1 LIERLRH
8 LAHAIDF
15 TPDST
20 AAGSRAGVLVDWLAR
35 RGHCL
40 SIVAGTADEGRRRRW
55 GEPRR
60 GLRVFRCEGEV
71 GEARPHE
78 PPSFDVASVSTLLSE
93 AASFRPDLIAA
104 FSPTA
109 SAASAVIGAAQA
121 AGVPAWL
128 HLEEAGR
135 PLGVE
140 SSFTCVS
147 LASLDAEAKLAE
159 RGVGGNEAL
168 ALAPWVDTRAIAPRE
183 APGPL
188 RGAFVR
194 AEDDIVVLYVGS
206 CADGRVAQ
214 ILIDAARNV
223 PARGAILFV
232 AAVKGSA
239 AGLLAAAA
247 SELPQ
252 LRLLRLPQPHE
263 LGDLLDAADIH
274 LLPMGT
280 DVDEP
285 LLPSRLASL
294 LASGRPIVAAM
305 PAAGLPLALAGAV
318 TITAPTGGAV
328 AAAVVGLAARPD
340 ERKAR
345 GLAARRAA
353 EDYFSKERVLRRL
366 ERRLMA
372 LAGRAAA

>member
-1 LIERLRH
+1 LTERLR
-8 LAHAIDF
+8 LLVHAIDYR
-15 TPDST
+15 PDST

-35 RGHCL
+35 RGHWL
-40 SIVAGTADEGRRRRW
+40 SIIAGTADEGRRRRW
-55 GEPRR
+55 GGARR
-60 GLRVFRCEGEV
+60 GLRVFRCQGED
-71 GEARPHE
+71 GEARRHE
-78 PPSFDVASVSTLLSE
+78 PPTFDVASVPTLLSE
-93 AASFRPDLIAA
+93 VASFRPDLIAA
-104 FSPTA
+104 LSPSA

-128 HLEEAGR
+128 HLEETGQK
-135 PLGVE
+135 LGVE

-168 ALAPWVDTRAIAPRE
+168 ALAPWVDTRAIAPPE

-188 RGAFVR
+188 RAAFVR

-206 CADGRVAQ
+206 CADERVAQ
-214 ILIDAARNV
+214 ILMDAARSV

-239 AGLLAAAA
+239 ARLLAAAA

-252 LRLLRLPQPHE
+252 LRLLRLPEPHE
-263 LGDLLDAADIH
+263 LGDLLGAADIH

-280 DVDEP
+280 GADEP

-305 PAAGLPLALAGAV
+305 PAAGLPPTLAGAV
-318 TITAPTGGAV
+318 TIAAPTGQAV
-328 AAAVVGLAARPD
+328 AAAIVGLAARPD